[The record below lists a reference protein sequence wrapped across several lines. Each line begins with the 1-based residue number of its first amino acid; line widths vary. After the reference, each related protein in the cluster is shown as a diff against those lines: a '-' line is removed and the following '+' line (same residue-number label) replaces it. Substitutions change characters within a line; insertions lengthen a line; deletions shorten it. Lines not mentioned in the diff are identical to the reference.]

1 MLVGLIFLTNIPFWN
16 FFMIATRLAFGQF
29 LAQIGDN
36 MPELVVLD
44 AEMSN
49 STFTNLFG
57 EKFPDRFI
65 QCFIAEQNMMS
76 VALGLNL
83 GGFVPVC
90 ATFAAFLTRCF
101 DQIRMSQYT
110 FPKTNLKIA
119 GSHCGISIGSDGP
132 SQMALEDIAMF
143 ATINGSIILYPSGE
157 TATQELTKIM
167 LKHHGISYLRLTR
180 DEMPDLYQNKNS
192 QSQDIPKSSNSQNQ
206 SSIQNSKSNPN
217 YASNYTPDYS
227 FKVGGS
233 SLFKNLPKN
242 QLENSKIVLDSF
254 NKNLPK
260 ITLIGAGITVHE
272 CFKAQEKLKEEFEIQ
287 IIDLYSV
294 KPFDQLTVLKAV
306 LESQCLITV
315 EDHSPFGGIG
325 SIIGAFLAG
334 FNISELK
341 TQIQNWQKENSQ
353 NNFQENLSKKF
364 QNKLQ
369 SNSGLSKA
377 ILRQIQSN
385 FDPHNL
391 SELEKELEKNNFV
404 SFLTNLE
411 IDNNWRGV
419 HSLSV
424 TQIPKSGSKEKLL
437 EWAKIDS
444 SGIIE
449 KVIQICD

>member
-1 MLVGLIFLTNIPFWN
+1 
-16 FFMIATRLAFGQF
+16 MIATRLAFGQF
-29 LAQIGDN
+29 LAQLGDN
-36 MPELVVLD
+36 IPELVVLD

-110 FPKTNLKIA
+110 FPKTNLKIV

-143 ATINGSIILYPSGE
+143 ATINCSIILYPSGE

-180 DEMPDLYQNKNS
+180 DEMPDLYQNE
-192 QSQDIPKSSNSQNQ
+192 NSQNQ
-206 SSIQNSKSNPN
+206 SQNSIQNL
-217 YASNYTPDYS
+217 NYT
-227 FKVGGS
+227 FKIGGS

-242 QLENSKIVLDSF
+242 QSENSKIVLDSF
-254 NKNLPK
+254 KKNLPK

-272 CFKAQEKLKEEFEIQ
+272 CLKAQQKLKEEFEIQ
-287 IIDLYSV
+287 VIDLYSV

-315 EDHSPFGGIG
+315 EDHSAFGGIG

-334 FNISELK
+334 FNLGDLK
-341 TQIQNWQKENSQ
+341 TQIQNWQKEQNFSILQ
-353 NNFQENLSKKF
+353 NNFQENLSNNF

-369 SNSGLSKA
+369 SNSGLSQA

-391 SELEKELEKNNFV
+391 SELEKGLEKNNFV

-449 KVIQICD
+449 KIMQICDKDPNNYKNGKKMSGK